1 MRGNVEGAGEDFE
14 RAIKR
19 AQLGKDPQ
27 TVWPCL
33 SFGARLFAD
42 SDEARAAE
50 LADELVAGWKAQHF
64 INAESSQW
72 LPDLAIVL
80 EKLGRGGEFL
90 EAVQRL
96 QMPTPWHKAA
106 VTYVAGD
113 FATAGDIYGAIR
125 ALPDEAYAR
134 LRAAEA
140 LVREG
145 RRAEA
150 DAQLEPSLAFWR
162 AVRATPLI
170 REGESLL
177 AESA

>member
-1 MRGNVEGAGEDFE
+1 LKGAGEDFDRALE
-14 RAIKR
+14 RAR
-19 AQLGKDPQ
+19 LGKDPQ

-33 SFGARLFAD
+33 SLGARLFAD

-64 INAESSQW
+64 VNAEVSHW

-80 EKLGRGGEFL
+80 EKLGRGDEFL
-90 EAVQRL
+90 EAARRL
-96 QMPTPWHKAA
+96 RMPTPWHEAA
-106 VTYVAGD
+106 VAYIAGD
-113 FATAGDIYGAIR
+113 FATAGDIYEDIR

-140 LVREG
+140 FVKEG

-150 DAQLEPSLAFWR
+150 DAQLEPALAFWR
-162 AVRATPLI
+162 SVGATPYI
-170 REGESLL
+170 RQGESLL